1 MNTLSTVQIRQKFL
15 NYFRACSLKHKY
27 AEQSP
32 VFIND
37 PSLLFVN
44 AGMNQFKGIFLS
56 EQEIKSGYERL
67 MNSQIC
73 VRAGGK
79 HNDLEEVGRDSYHL
93 TSFEMLGNWSLND
106 YWKEDAI
113 KLAFEFLINECK
125 LNTNNIYVTYFEG
138 NDTIP
143 CDTESRDIW
152 SKFVPSERI
161 IKGSYKDNFWMM
173 SEMGVCGACTE
184 IHYDLVGDRSVP
196 ELVNQDDPN
205 VIEIWN
211 IVFMEYNKTKNA
223 DDAIIFN
230 KLEKRFVDTGMG
242 LERLAT
248 ILQNKKTIYQTDAF
262 RYIIGYANALT
273 GADYFTDS
281 YVNNAKDTAY
291 RIFADHIRTVV
302 VCLLQDV
309 SFDANKR
316 GFVLRKIYRR
326 MLTHIYVDLLGTIKC
341 TMNNPIIKQ
350 LIQDILNYFL
360 FKSVSD
366 EEIITKIWTKMI
378 AEEEYFVMKIGSLDK
393 RYAKLAKKMN
403 YDNTVNELK
412 TKYGYDP
419 EIVGLFIKN
428 KK

>member
-1 MNTLSTVQIRQKFL
+1 
-15 NYFRACSLKHKY
+15 
-27 AEQSP
+27 
-32 VFIND
+32 
-37 PSLLFVN
+37 
-44 AGMNQFKGIFLS
+44 
-56 EQEIKSGYERL
+56 

-79 HNDLEEVGRDSYHL
+79 KCDLADVGLDSYHC
-93 TSFEMLGNWSLND
+93 SAFEMFGNWSLND

-113 KLAFEFLINECK
+113 KLAFEFLINDCK
-125 LNTNNIYVTYFEG
+125 LNPNNIYITYFEG
-138 NDTIP
+138 NDQIP
-143 CDTESRDIW
+143 TDTESRDIW
-152 SKFVPSERI
+152 SKFVSTERI
-161 IKGSYKDNFWMM
+161 IKGSYEDNFW
-173 SEMGVCGACTE
+173 SMGDSGPCGSCTE
-184 IHYDLVGDRSVP
+184 IHYDLIGDRSVP

-205 VIEIWN
+205 IIEIWN
-211 IVFMEYNKTKNA
+211 IVFMEYNKVKGA
-223 DDAIIFN
+223 DDNIIFN
-230 KLEKRFVDTGMG
+230 KLEKHFVDIGMG

-248 ILQNKKTIYQTDAF
+248 ILQNKKNIYQTDTF
-262 RYIIGYANALT
+262 RYIIGYATALT

-281 YVNNAKDTAY
+281 YNNNSKDTAY

-302 VCLLQDV
+302 ICLLQGV

-350 LIQDILNYFL
+350 LIRDILNYFL

-366 EEIITKIWTKMI
+366 EDIITKIWNKMI
-378 AEEEYFVMKIGSLDK
+378 VEEEYFVMKMGSFDK
-393 RYAKLAKKMN
+393 RYAKLAKMDHN
-403 YDNTVNELK
+403 ATVNELK